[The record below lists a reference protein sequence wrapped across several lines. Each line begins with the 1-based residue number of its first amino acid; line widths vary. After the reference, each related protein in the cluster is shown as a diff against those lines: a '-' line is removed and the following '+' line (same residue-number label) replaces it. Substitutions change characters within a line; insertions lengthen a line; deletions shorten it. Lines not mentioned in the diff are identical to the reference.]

1 VTAGTDRLHEQ
12 LSAIGEALEAFDD
25 PVTDE
30 LAGLRLMRS
39 TSRERQAHLQ
49 STITESETCSLE
61 LAIQGA
67 PADGALAVPFALEVL
82 GALQDAVTAVA
93 GRLLDDD
100 AAAPAAQHVTAAVT
114 LHLAELST
122 KECVTV
128 TLQRSPGPL
137 TAQLVEPASGA
148 PLVERALDRVLAALE
163 AVGDRAS
170 GSDSDDVAPPAEPV
184 ELRLALAPTIL
195 EPRELTLTR
204 ADAQRLAAA
213 LTSRRRRPPAIA
225 RAAPSPYLCV
235 RSSRDDG
242 EPRREQPGVRQHRGL
257 DRTAMGTA
265 TRLQGQP

>member
-39 TSRERQAHLQ
+39 TLRERQAHLQ

-170 GSDSDDVAPPAEPV
+170 GSDSDDVAPPAEAIPALQRLAAVVAAEPV
-184 ELRLALAPTIL
+184 ELRLALAPAIL

-213 LTSRRRRPPAIA
+213 LTSR
-225 RAAPSPYLCV
+225 
-235 RSSRDDG
+235 
-242 EPRREQPGVRQHRGL
+242 
-257 DRTAMGTA
+257 
-265 TRLQGQP
+265 

>member
-1 VTAGTDRLHEQ
+1 MTAGTDRLHEQ
-12 LSAIGEALEAFDD
+12 LSAIGDALEAFDD

-39 TSRERQAHLQ
+39 TLRERQAHLQ
-49 STITESETCSLE
+49 STLTESETCSLE

-67 PADGALAVPFALEVL
+67 PANGALAVPFALEVL

-93 GRLLDDD
+93 GGLLDDD

-148 PLVERALDRVLAALE
+148 PLVERALDGVLAALE

-170 GSDSDDVAPPAEPV
+170 GSDNDVAPPAEVIPALQRLAAVVAAEPV
-184 ELRLALAPTIL
+184 ELRLALAPAIL

-213 LTSRRRRPPAIA
+213 LPSR
-225 RAAPSPYLCV
+225 
-235 RSSRDDG
+235 
-242 EPRREQPGVRQHRGL
+242 
-257 DRTAMGTA
+257 
-265 TRLQGQP
+265 